1 MYFVSS
7 ILNSKGLHETC
18 TQGSSGQHQLFPSFL
33 HDPVSRNTIPSFNK
47 RTLASTWTSVLKF
60 FLYESSTWRS
70 PDTSQ
75 RSRTVLGQDQPLLS
89 CSSPMM
95 RRPCSSS
102 MAHPVSWILQQ
113 SWNFWFSRRIG
124 VMPSFCWQE
133 ALPSGRVETK
143 HSEKKPE
150 VKPLAEGI
158 SKGDLWWIALRFV
171 WRSASGAGSLQ
182 DGWDRN
188 RPLGGKSHLPS
199 WIPKS
204 TFFFLLAIFQSTE
217 NGRQ

>member
-1 MYFVSS
+1 MRLAPRGAVGSISSSQVSS
-7 ILNSKGLHETC
+7 MILSPGTLSQALINVLSLPLGLLSWNSSCMSQAHGGHLIQAKGPGLC
-18 TQGSSGQHQLFPSFL
+18 
-33 HDPVSRNTIPSFNK
+33 
-47 RTLASTWTSVLKF
+47 W
-60 FLYESSTWRS
+60 
-70 PDTSQ
+70 
-75 RSRTVLGQDQPLLS
+75 GQDQPLLS

-143 HSEKKPE
+143 RSEKKPE

-204 TFFFLLAIFQSTE
+204 TFFFIGNISKHWKW
-217 NGRQ
+217 